1 MNKLLLTLISI
12 CFLSNFM
19 HGQDVGRVIIKNGA
33 TNFPKFIIS
42 INGVRLS
49 NEYNSTISFNYLDES
64 NYRIKV
70 LQSGSTNVLTFMLA
84 SAPNYISKYI
94 ITKDNYGAYGLIL
107 ESKTLIT
114 TSDEIIPTPPVPD
127 VLTHSLI
134 PAATQTVV
142 SIPTPTFS
150 LPPTP
155 TVLPT
160 PTIEITP
167 QPMDEVEY
175 AGIITTLKK
184 ESLENGRNSI
194 AKTFFNKKNLNTTQ
208 VVGILKQFYLEKN
221 RLELSKYFYDQT
233 IDKQNYF
240 KVLEV
245 LSFSSSKKDLAAFIK
260 SKQ

>member
-1 MNKLLLTLISI
+1 
-12 CFLSNFM
+12 
-19 HGQDVGRVIIKNGA
+19 
-33 TNFPKFIIS
+33 
-42 INGVRLS
+42 
-49 NEYNSTISFNYLDES
+49 
-64 NYRIKV
+64 
-70 LQSGSTNVLTFMLA
+70 
-84 SAPNYISKYI
+84 
-94 ITKDNYGAYGLIL
+94 
-107 ESKTLIT
+107 
-114 TSDEIIPTPPVPD
+114 
-127 VLTHSLI
+127 
-134 PAATQTVV
+134 
-142 SIPTPTFS
+142 
-150 LPPTP
+150 
-155 TVLPT
+155 
-160 PTIEITP
+160 
-167 QPMDEVEY
+167 MDEVEY

>member
-12 CFLSNFM
+12 CYLSNFM

-84 SAPNYISKYI
+84 SSPNYISKYI

-114 TSDEIIPTPPVPD
+114 TSDEIIPTPTVPN
-127 VLTHSLI
+127 VLTHTLI
-134 PAATQTVV
+134 PGATQTVV
-142 SIPTPTFS
+142 STPTFS

-155 TVLPT
+155 TVIPT

-175 AGIITTLKK
+175 AGIITTLKR
-184 ESLENGRNSI
+184 ESLENGRTSI
-194 AKTFFNKKNLNTTQ
+194 AKTFFDKKNLTTVQ

-245 LSFSSSKKDLAAFIK
+245 LTLSSSKKDLAAFIK